1 LDFVDSGCVVQLVL
15 ELLHGCSYVLVVE
28 LIHSSDASVTMLGAQ
43 VFDGARP
50 TRVADEGAAFAVSHE
65 GFLLD
70 GVEVLV

>member
-1 LDFVDSGCVVQLVL
+1 VVQLVL

-50 TRVADEGAAFAVSHE
+50 T
-65 GFLLD
+65 
-70 GVEVLV
+70 